1 MRRRCS
7 CSLCLP
13 LPCLWLSGSLHGGGN
28 AFDLQSPCPLW
39 SWSPSGSICQQ
50 LALPTM
56 SVTCALRQAFNISR
70 WRETER
76 DTGCFCGEAKN
87 AIWKRLKMLSTLFF
101 FGFFSAIGKEECKGS
116 YVLPV
121 TGHCYPH
128 YHNQLGVQAEPK
140 HLLSKQLWGS
150 SYTLQIPVFPSKE

>member
-87 AIWKRLKMLSTLFF
+87 AIWKRLKMLSTLRLFLW
-101 FGFFSAIGKEECKGS
+101 I
-116 YVLPV
+116 
-121 TGHCYPH
+121 
-128 YHNQLGVQAEPK
+128 
-140 HLLSKQLWGS
+140 LLSHRKGRVQRLLCPTSHWAFLPPLS
-150 SYTLQIPVFPSKE
+150 QSTWSPSWTQTLAI

>member
-7 CSLCLP
+7 RSLCLP
-13 LPCLWLSGSLHGGGN
+13 LPWIWLSGSLHGGGN

-70 WRETER
+70 WRETEK
-76 DTGCFCGEAKN
+76 DTGSFCGEAKN
-87 AIWKRLKMLSTLFF
+87 AIWKRLKMLSTLRLFLWIPLSHRK
-101 FGFFSAIGKEECKGS
+101 GMVQRLLCPTSHWALLPRLSQSTWSPSWTQTLAI
-116 YVLPV
+116 
-121 TGHCYPH
+121 
-128 YHNQLGVQAEPK
+128 
-140 HLLSKQLWGS
+140 
-150 SYTLQIPVFPSKE
+150 